1 MSRCDKPVRVER
13 TEGAAPDGRCAALGS
28 GTARAASRRRSRR
41 WNGSRCEP
49 SRRAERRAW
58 FVRRRPVVTRA
69 ARSARAEWSQRDHLH
84 LGFWHRSSQTDRL
97 TPHPGPLPFGK
108 CTARS
113 STSNRPVGFRCSVA
127 SGAIYDLRFTI
138 YDLRATGFMGGYSGL
153 CQRLL
158 SMCMTCS
165 RAMSPSNSNPLTAST
180 STATCHI
187 CSTAVRDAVVF
198 IGVAQEK
205 ANAFGA
211 RRLLG
216 AEAAT
221 EPRGSQVAL
230 ASKRKSFIKPASWKG
245 EAAEDP
251 CTQSLA
257 PDPANRLLPRL
268 LCKKSEDV
276 PYK

>member
-1 MSRCDKPVRVER
+1 MF
-13 TEGAAPDGRCAALGS
+13 
-28 GTARAASRRRSRR
+28 RSIWR
-41 WNGSRCEP
+41 N
-49 SRRAERRAW
+49 
-58 FVRRRPVVTRA
+58 
-69 ARSARAEWSQRDHLH
+69 
-84 LGFWHRSSQTDRL
+84 
-97 TPHPGPLPFGK
+97 
-108 CTARS
+108 
-113 STSNRPVGFRCSVA
+113 
-127 SGAIYDLRFTI
+127 LRFTI
-138 YDLRATGFMGGYSGL
+138 YDLRFARDRVYGGILRLMPTAPVNVHDLLKGHVTLQLESIDRLYLNGYVPHLQHGAGLVGFLSQHRGYPIASPALLGQITGQFVAQVKAFA
-153 CQRLL
+153 QREGIPLFPFERHE
-158 SMCMTCS
+158 SKDQCAHHW
-165 RAMSPSNSNPLTAST
+165 RAQRP
-180 STATCHI
+180 
-187 CSTAVRDAVVF
+187 VRDAVVF